1 MPAWIIILIVLL
13 LILALPVGVDAA
25 YDPNT
30 KYLKLKLGPGRVT
43 LLPAK
48 KKPRKPKE
56 EKPEPEDKPPE
67 EKKEKKKKK
76 TKLTLD
82 DILTLAEI
90 GLDALRRFRMHLSV
104 DRFVLHYTAAAS
116 DPYAAVQQY
125 GKVNAALGVL
135 AGKAHTALKIRS
147 EDIQTQ
153 LDLTVERPVIEGQIV
168 LTIQIWEI
176 LLIAICAGARALR
189 WLLKKKRTERAAAAA
204 EKERSTED
212 GELEYRESDGHHDA
226 EDP

>member
-1 MPAWIIILIVLL
+1 MR
-13 LILALPVGVDAA
+13 
-25 YDPNT
+25 
-30 KYLKLKLGPGRVT
+30 KT

-48 KKPRKPKE
+48 KKPKKPNE
-56 EKPEPEDKPPE
+56 EKPKPEEKPPE
-67 EKKEKKKKK
+67 EKKEKKKKKK

-104 DRFVLHYTAAAS
+104 DRFVLHYTAASA
-116 DPYAAVQQY
+116 DPYDAVLQF
-125 GKVNAALGVL
+125 GRVNAALGVL

-147 EDIQTQ
+147 EDVQTQ
-153 LDLTVERPVIEGQIV
+153 LDLTVERPVIEGQII

-176 LLIAICAGARALR
+176 LLIAICAGAGALR